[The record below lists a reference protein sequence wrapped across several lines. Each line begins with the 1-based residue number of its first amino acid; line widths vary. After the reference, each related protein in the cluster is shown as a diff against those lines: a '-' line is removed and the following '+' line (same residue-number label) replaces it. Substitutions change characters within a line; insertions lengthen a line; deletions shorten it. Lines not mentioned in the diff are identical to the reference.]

1 MEGISGLFGMSLES
15 TILRRENFL
24 LLSNAAAA
32 GDSRSPMEAPS
43 CLVAQA
49 SQLGKTCGANI
60 DDAL

>member
-15 TILRRENFL
+15 TILRREK
-24 LLSNAAAA
+24 LSATIKCSSA